1 MRVIMLSGV
10 LVAVACS
17 GSGFTSPGGSPPV
30 VRLGPPA
37 DVPLAFGQ
45 TAKIEGGAT
54 LTFSAL
60 LGDSRCPSSSAICLA
75 EGSADIAVVL
85 GQNGQDSTLDLGIGA
100 DGESVAMPG
109 FIFQLAGLTPY
120 PPDSTPI
127 PPQAYQADLQVTVLP
142 RIAGTP
148 MPMTRLIHYGS
159 SPFGTDTTV
168 VVRDSASWAA
178 LWNRLHESYEVPPL
192 PTVDFTRE
200 MLVGVAMG
208 TRPTTGYDVQ
218 LTAAALDRGILR
230 VQAYETE
237 PDRSCIEGDI
247 VGSPFALARVS
258 AVAATVEITIAEATE
273 SCGP

>member
-1 MRVIMLSGV
+1 MGGMTLPQEGVVVRVVMLSGL

-17 GSGFTSPGGSPPV
+17 GSGVTSPGGSTPV

-37 DVPLAFGQ
+37 NVSLAFGQ
-45 TAKIEGGAT
+45 TARIEGGAT

-60 LGDSRCPSSSAICLA
+60 LGDSRCPSSSATCLA

-85 GQNGQDSTLDLGIGA
+85 GQNGQYSTLDLGIGA

-127 PPQAYQADLQVTVLP
+127 PPQAYQADVHVTVLP
-142 RIAGTP
+142 RLAGTP
-148 MPMTRLIHYGS
+148 VSMTGLIHYGL

-178 LWNRLHESYEVPPL
+178 LWNELHTSSEVPPL
-192 PTVDFTRE
+192 PAVDFTRE
-200 MLVGVAMG
+200 MIVGVAMG
-208 TRPTTGYDVQ
+208 MRPSTGYDVQ
-218 LTAAALDRGILR
+218 LTAAALDRG
-230 VQAYETE
+230 
-237 PDRSCIEGDI
+237 
-247 VGSPFALARVS
+247 
-258 AVAATVEITIAEATE
+258 
-273 SCGP
+273 